1 MVQGMPSRGLAAKLA
16 TLTTMTLLG
25 PAAALAQE
33 HPAAA
38 VTDQGI
44 VPPGWL
50 EAIDAF
56 FGDWIVSPL
65 ATVLFFDLAFWD
77 GVGEGVQLP
86 FVVAWLVVG
95 AIVFT
100 LRMQFVNLRG
110 FVHAIHIVRGA
121 YDHPDAE
128 GEISHFQALS
138 SALSATVGLGNI
150 AGVAIAISQ
159 GGPGAIF
166 WLWVAGFLGMSSKF
180 TEVTLAQM
188 HREIMPDGEVRG
200 GPMYYLSKGLAE
212 KNLGPLGKVLAVLFA
227 VLCIGGSLG
236 GGNLFQSNQSYN
248 AIAEQIPAFQTY
260 PSIYGILL
268 AGFVALVILGGI
280 KRIGYAASLIVPFMV
295 AIYVYAALV
304 VIVANAAAV
313 PAALGSIVS
322 EAFSPAAAYGGFL
335 GVLVTGFQRAA
346 FSNEAGI
353 GSASIAHSAATTSEP
368 VREGLVS
375 LLEPFIDTIVVC
387 TMTALVVVVTG
398 SYQAGGGDGV
408 VLTSQAFATVIP
420 WFPVVLAA
428 AVLMF
433 AFSTMISWSYYGDR
447 CVQYLF
453 GDAAVV
459 PYRILFCLVVAA
471 GPALSVDNVVTF
483 SDLMILGMAFPNILG
498 LYFLAGT
505 VKERLDRYWADL
517 QSGAFDQG

>member
-1 MVQGMPSRGLAAKLA
+1 MTTGMRVFGWA
-16 TLTTMTLLG
+16 TMLLVAL
-25 PAAALAQE
+25 PAHAQDE
-33 HPAAA
+33 APA
-38 VTDQGI
+38 
-44 VPPGWL
+44 PGWL
-50 EAIDAF
+50 QWIDAQ
-56 FGDWIVSPL
+56 FGALVVNPL
-65 ATVLFFDLAFWD
+65 ASVLFFDLAFWD

-86 FVVAWLVVG
+86 VVVAWLVVG

-100 LRMQFVNLRG
+100 VRMQFVNLWG
-110 FVHAIHIVRGA
+110 FGHALHVVRGT

-150 AGVAIAISQ
+150 AGVALAISA

-180 TEVTLAQM
+180 VEVTLAQM
-188 HREIMPDGEVRG
+188 HREVDPSGEVRG
-200 GPMYYLSKGLAE
+200 GPMYYLTKGLSE
-212 KNLGPLGKVLAVLFA
+212 KGQGPLGRVLAVAFA
-227 VLCIGGSLG
+227 LMCLGGSLG

-248 AIAEQIPAFQTY
+248 AIAQQVPAFQTY
-260 PSIYGILL
+260 PSLYGILL
-268 AGFVALVILGGI
+268 AAGVALVILGGI
-280 KRIGYAASLIVPFMV
+280 KRIGAAASLIVPFMV
-295 AIYVYAALV
+295 AIYVLAAVV
-304 VIVANAAAV
+304 VILAHAADV
-313 PAALGSIVS
+313 PAALGSIVAGAFTP
-322 EAFSPAAAYGGFL
+322 EAGYGGFL

-353 GSASIAHSAATTSEP
+353 GSASIAHSAATTKEP
-368 VREGLVS
+368 VREGVVA

-387 TMTALVVVVTG
+387 TMTALVVVLTG
-398 SYQAGGGDGV
+398 AYQSGEADGV
-408 VLTSQAFATVIP
+408 VLTSQAFASVLP
-420 WFPVVLAA
+420 WFPTVLAA

-453 GDAAVV
+453 GNGAVL
-459 PYRILFCLVVAA
+459 PYRILFCVVVAA

-498 LYFLAGT
+498 MYFLAGT
-505 VKERLDRYWADL
+505 VKERLDRYWTDL
-517 QSGAFDQG
+517 KSGAFDPT